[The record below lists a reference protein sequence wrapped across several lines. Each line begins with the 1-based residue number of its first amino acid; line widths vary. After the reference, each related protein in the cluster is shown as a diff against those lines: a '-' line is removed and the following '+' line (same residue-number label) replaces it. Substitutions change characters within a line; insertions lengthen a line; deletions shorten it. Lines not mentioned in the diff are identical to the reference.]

1 MDTHNK
7 YLYTYSKKKKEQKD
21 ALHTHRERKNY
32 ICQLVTKWKGQQKQM
47 EYIHFECVCVDNPKM
62 KLGQSSI
69 SFKCIPT
76 EKESVGEIQ
85 EKSVGK
91 KRCEE

>member
-1 MDTHNK
+1 MERTTKTNGI
-7 YLYTYSKKKKEQKD
+7 
-21 ALHTHRERKNY
+21 HT
-32 ICQLVTKWKGQQKQM
+32 
-47 EYIHFECVCVDNPKM
+47 FSECVCVDNPKM

-91 KRCEE
+91 KRCEEQSRDVNRQRNSQIQDKSL